1 MEQRPLHLQW
11 IVHCSLFFA
20 HPHDSQSLFFDLQV
34 HLISC
39 NISFG
44 AGALFASDEK
54 HYFLFLSFL
63 GSLGPNYYIW
73 ELGYFCT
80 PKHVFSHILVKNN
93 DLIEVEGLLE
103 AYWQDDS
110 DEKHYF

>member
-1 MEQRPLHLQW
+1 MKNNDL
-11 IVHCSLFFA
+11 IVVEGLLEA
-20 HPHDSQSLFFDLQV
+20 YWQDD
-34 HLISC
+34 
-39 NISFG
+39 
-44 AGALFASDEK
+44 SDEK

-63 GSLGPNYYIW
+63 GGLGPNYYIW